1 MYKYLQI
8 TENLQEMMVMI
19 KSLPA
24 YTLVFDAKSNLVDM
38 NQSAKQLL
46 RINSVQEFNSK
57 QDKMFLTHDYIKI
70 IIRELKKGKTIR
82 YARTVL
88 KYADDS
94 LAIVE
99 LCACM
104 INGCRDLFLFQLF
117 EMSLSTNSSLV
128 PFIPDM
134 SDDSNLET
142 IVCYQPNR
150 SQKSESAFVVHERNK
165 TKERR
170 SQRSIGC
177 ESTRLEKARYR
188 KLTKIE
194 TVVCKLMSL
203 NLSIP
208 EIAIATNKT
217 NIAVRVIIRRVE
229 EKQKLNSKKE
239 LIENCGD
246 MPVN

>member
-46 RINSVQEFNSK
+46 RINSIQEFNSK

-117 EMSLSTNSSLV
+117 EISLSTNSTLV
-128 PFIPDM
+128 PFISDM
-134 SDDSNLET
+134 SDDGNLE
-142 IVCYQPNR
+142 IIAYQPNR
-150 SQKSESAFVVHERNK
+150 SQNSESAFVVHEKSK